1 MNLFTNLLLA
11 LAMLFGSIGTPLTG
25 ADNGAASAQTRQ
37 LYNTQTPVPTAIPIY
52 LPTRSSA
59 AGTNWEDMDYI
70 HYEPTPYYD
79 QIDVLY
85 DLADAGDLEGVCSLY
100 DRLYQELAYID
111 AQNTIAYIHYS
122 ADVTN
127 EYWSEELLYCETL
140 WAEAEDALSYACRT
154 ILAGPLGEGFA
165 AHIGPEAA
173 EAFAEYESMTDRE
186 AELVAREAELINEYY
201 DIMATADEEA
211 VYVYQGET
219 WTFEKL
225 NGYSGDT
232 LYEEDYE
239 GYREVSNG
247 LKSDINQKVG
257 PLFVELVDI
266 RTEMADIR
274 GYDSYADYAYEQSF
288 ARDYTT
294 DDANTFCNAVKVF
307 SPGYYEELYYSDL
320 WYAYEDVSPVLDEE
334 ELIAALGEHISLFGE
349 AFQSVWS
356 YMTEHDL
363 YEICDD
369 PVALQGGYTTQLP
382 YYHSPYLY
390 MSLAGDCYDFS
401 SLSHEFGHFAD
412 AYYNPIPNILTSAG
426 SYDLFEIH
434 STGMEVL
441 FTQVYDE
448 IYSENADVAAFITL
462 GGLVEVVLDG
472 CIYDE
477 FQRRIYENP
486 DMTLEDINR
495 LYAQILREFGRDI
508 DQELDYTWM
517 YISHNY
523 NAPLYYISY
532 AVSALAA
539 LQLWDMA
546 QEDFDAAVETYQAIV
561 AQGAYED
568 GYLTVLS
575 NAGLRL
581 FTEEGAVEAIC
592 RPATDRMK
600 ELEAGY

>member
-37 LYNTQTPVPTAIPIY
+37 LYNTQTPAPTAIPIY

-100 DRLYQELAYID
+100 DRLYQEFAYID

-294 DDANTFCNAVKVF
+294 DDANTFCNAVKAF

-334 ELIAALGEHISLFGE
+334 ELIAALGEHIGLFGE

-441 FTQVYDE
+441 FTQVYNE

-495 LYAQILREFGRDI
+495 LYAQILREFGQDI

-546 QEDFDAAVETYQAIV
+546 QEDFDTAVETYQAIV